1 MIKACDQCVCS
12 GKSNRL
18 EMLRPD
24 GMGDILERCQYAC
37 MDNPK
42 CMGIEYWSGNDTCYG
57 CLSPKSYISFADKN
71 DPGFPP
77 SVYKIGE
84 EIYEA
89 LYQY

>member
-1 MIKACDQCVCS
+1 MCS

-18 EMLRPD
+18 EIGLA
-24 GMGDILERCQYAC
+24 GIGEILERCQYAC

-57 CLSPKSYISFADKN
+57 CLSPRSYASFADKN

-77 SVYKIGE
+77 SVYKRGD
-84 EIYEA
+84 EIYQA
-89 LYQY
+89 LYQHFREI